1 MKRPLGYQIT
11 EFDCGTTSFINAI
24 SYLYEREEIPAKL
37 IKEVYS
43 YTLDCY
49 YGKNKKESCGTS
61 RKAVKKLTKHIN
73 KYAKENKFNI
83 NCIVLDKENVNFD
96 NIFKCLDKNGV
107 VVARCWQG
115 CEHYV
120 IITKIDKKYAYIFDP
135 YYVDDKNWNN
145 DDDIKIITNKTYSY
159 NRKVT
164 LKRLFSQ
171 NNQDFSLGKIS
182 NRECILIKN
191 EY

>member
-1 MKRPLGYQIT
+1 MIFNENL
-11 EFDCGTTSFINAI
+11 INNI
-24 SYLYEREEIPAKL
+24 STIYK
-37 IKEVYS
+37 VF
-43 YTLDCY
+43 Y
-49 YGKNKKESCGTS
+49 Y
-61 RKAVKKLTKHIN
+61 
-73 KYAKENKFNI
+73 
-83 NCIVLDKENVNFD
+83 
-96 NIFKCLDKNGV
+96 
-107 VVARCWQG
+107 
-115 CEHYV
+115 
-120 IITKIDKKYAYIFDP
+120 
-135 YYVDDKNWNN
+135 WNN